1 MNPIKREYKGD
12 YIRGQFV
19 RVNDPN
25 DEVISKNP
33 GSLDEAHIP
42 VPFSYESIHEG
53 VIAAKRSFLSWK
65 RIPAKDRVQALSRY
79 RDGISARAEEL
90 AHYLS
95 FEVGKPLWEARHEVK
110 GAVRLFDYFLS
121 LGSQTEKEEEV
132 TNIGDGSTGKVRF
145 LPRGVMAV
153 ITPGA
158 QPLFMPHTHLIPALL
173 NGNTAVLKASKYAP
187 FTSQLL
193 AEIVH
198 DSGFPAGVLNI
209 LQGNSESARRLV
221 IHPEVDG
228 VLYTGSYETA
238 EKIRKQLLSDFWKIQ
253 IFELGGKNSLVVW
266 DDCNYKKALSEALL
280 GAFLTS
286 GQRCTNTN
294 RILVHDK
301 IFDKFLNDFHGCA
314 KKIRVGYG
322 LTEGDQSPFMGP
334 LMSEAALEDYLRFQ
348 GIATREGC
356 EEIMRGKSLDRE
368 RKGFY
373 VSPSI
378 HVVTNPDPK
387 AIYQKSEIH
396 GPNVAFYRVKDI
408 DEASEMI
415 NQSQYGLVAS
425 IYSGARENYLRL
437 AEEAQVGILHWNRP
451 TTHVSYKLPYGGIK
465 RSGNM
470 RTMGQYAGYQCT
482 YPLSCIEADSN
493 TPVGPL
499 PKELPTLDSPV

>member
-1 MNPIKREYKGD
+1 MMNLPKREYRGD

-19 RVNDPN
+19 KVEDPN

-33 GSLDEAHIP
+33 GSLDDLHVP
-42 VPFSYESIHEG
+42 VPFSYEHIHEA
-53 VIAAKRSFLSWK
+53 VLAAKRSFLSWK
-65 RIPAKDRVQALSRY
+65 RLAVKDRYQALVRY
-79 RDGISARAEEL
+79 REGIAQRADVL
-90 AHYLS
+90 AQSLS
-95 FEVGKPLWEARHEVK
+95 FEVGKPLWEAREEVK
-110 GAVRLFDYFLS
+110 ETLTLFDYFLT
-121 LGSQTEKEEEV
+121 LGSQTSVELQIPDIAEEC
-132 TNIGDGSTGKVRF
+132 SGKIRF

-153 ITPGA
+153 ISPGA
-158 QPLFMPHTHLIPALL
+158 QPLFTPHTHILPALM
-173 NGNTAVLKASKYAP
+173 NGNTIVLKASKYAP
-187 FTSQLL
+187 FTGQLA
-193 AEIVH
+193 AEILH

-221 IHPEVDG
+221 VDPEVDG

-253 IFELGGKNSLVVW
+253 IFELGGKNSLLIW
-266 DDCNYKKALSEALL
+266 EDCEYEKAVKEAAL

-301 IFDKFLNDFHGCA
+301 IFDRFVQDFHGLA
-314 KKIRVGYG
+314 KKIKVGYG
-322 LTEGDQSPFMGP
+322 LAEGENSSFMGP

-356 EEIMRGKSLDRE
+356 EEVMRGKSLDRE
-368 RKGFY
+368 YKGFY

-378 HVVTNPDPK
+378 HLVSQADPK
-387 AIYQKSEIH
+387 SIYQKSEIH
-396 GPNVAFYRVKDI
+396 GPNVAIYRVKDL
-408 DEASEMI
+408 DEASEII

-425 IYSGARENYLRL
+425 VYSGARENYLKL

-470 RTMGQYAGYQCT
+470 RPMGQFAGYQCT
-482 YPLSCIEADSN
+482 YPLSCIES
-493 TPVGPL
+493 PVNLPVAGL
-499 PKELPTLDSPV
+499 PKELPSL